1 MTTQKPWSK
10 PFAGFRVLDMLF
22 ASVWLVF
29 LLVPLGL
36 ALASL
41 GIDRAAMGATIALT
55 ALFITI
61 YLFYFGTHTYF
72 PRGWSQGRRSVT
84 VLAVLVVIALTSSAF
99 VGPWALYFF
108 PFICALIVFTCP
120 PRLSVPTVAVSS
132 LIGTGLTFLFL
143 PEMAAGLL
151 GATLS
156 PLFILSIGLL
166 SHKDDENRDLRHRL
180 ELTEERER
188 IALDVH
194 DLLGHSLTV
203 INLKSELAKRL
214 LDTQPS
220 QARAQLDEIASLS
233 RTALAEVRSTVTH
246 LRSPTLPG
254 AFDATA
260 RALQT
265 AGISY
270 SLPDDTGIAGP
281 NSALFASVM
290 KEATTNILRH
300 AQARSVEVRL
310 AADRLQ
316 ITDDGVGLS
325 SDAEEKGHGLRGIKE
340 RVQQAGGTA
349 FIEQAPGGGTR
360 IFVTMSDNQDRW
372 E

>member
-10 PFAGFRVLDMLF
+10 PFAGFRVFDMLF
-22 ASVWLVF
+22 ASVWLIF
-29 LLVPLGL
+29 LLIPLGL

-41 GIDRAAMGATIALT
+41 GIDRAAMSATIALT

-61 YLFYFGTHTYF
+61 YLFYFGTYTYF
-72 PRGWSQGRRSVT
+72 PRGWSQCRRSVT

-99 VGPWALYFF
+99 VGPWALSFF
-108 PFICALIVFTCP
+108 PFTCALIIFTCP

-132 LIGTGLTFLFL
+132 LIVTGLTFLFL
-143 PEMAAGLL
+143 AEMAVGLL

-156 PLFILSIGLL
+156 PLFILGIGLL

-281 NSALFASVM
+281 NGALFASVM

-300 AQARSVEVRL
+300 AQAGSVEVRL

-325 SDAEEKGHGLRGIKE
+325 SDAEEKGHGLRGIKK